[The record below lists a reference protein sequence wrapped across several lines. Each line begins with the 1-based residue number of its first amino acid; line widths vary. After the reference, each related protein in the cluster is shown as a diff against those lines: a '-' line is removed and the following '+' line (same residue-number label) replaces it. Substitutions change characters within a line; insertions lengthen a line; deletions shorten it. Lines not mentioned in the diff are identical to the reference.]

1 MKTIL
6 ITGASRGIGRAIAL
20 RLSDMD
26 NARFVITCEH
36 NLYMLNEVC
45 SLIQAKGKD
54 CLCFAGNL
62 GISENVEKLFKIT
75 EEAFGKTDILVNNAG
90 ASHIGLLS
98 DMTDEEWNNIIA
110 SNLNSVFYCCR
121 RAIPGMVHKH
131 EGRILNISSVWGS
144 EGASTE
150 AAYSASKGA
159 VNSLTKSLAKEL
171 APSNIQVNAL
181 APGLIATSMNAHLS
195 LEEMEALYEEIPAG
209 RAGLPEEI
217 AETAYQILT
226 GPSYLTGQIINIDG
240 AWI

>member
-1 MKTIL
+1 MKNGTISLLQIL
-6 ITGASRGIGRAIAL
+6 IRYFTAA
-20 RLSDMD
+20 
-26 NARFVITCEH
+26 
-36 NLYMLNEVC
+36 
-45 SLIQAKGKD
+45 
-54 CLCFAGNL
+54 
-62 GISENVEKLFKIT
+62 
-75 EEAFGKTDILVNNAG
+75 EEQFPAWFTN
-90 ASHIGLLS
+90 
-98 DMTDEEWNNIIA
+98 MRDEY
-110 SNLNSVFYCCR
+110 LTF
-121 RAIPGMVHKH
+121 HQ
-131 EGRILNISSVWGS
+131 WGS